1 MTSRNTV
8 KERFRKGEVAY
19 GVHVKLPAVG
29 LVDVAGNTGSD
40 FVKFDQYHLP
50 FSPEMMA
57 AMVAAAR
64 ANRLTPWVRCRND
77 AYEIMTMLD
86 MGIEAITVPSVGSVA
101 EARAAVA
108 ATRYL
113 PRGVRESN
121 RPLSRRWMKD
131 ADYFAWAAEELLVCV
146 SIENREGLENYREI
160 IRTEGVDVIATGRG
174 DISLALGVPNDRDHQ
189 PQVLEAQK
197 RVLMD
202 ALDAGK
208 QVTMTYPCT
217 PRGIEEAQAWVDQG
231 LRVVTLEAENRVLNR
246 VWAESFAEIRR
257 GDAAAAAR

>member
-1 MTSRNTV
+1 MARRNTV
-8 KERFRKGEVAY
+8 KERFRAGEVAY
-19 GVHVKLPAVG
+19 GVHVKLPAPG
-29 LVDVAGNTGSD
+29 LVDVAGNTGAD

-50 FSPEMMA
+50 FGPETMT
-57 AMVAAAR
+57 AMVATAR

-77 AYEIMTMLD
+77 AHEIMTLLD
-86 MGIEAITVPSVGSVA
+86 MGIEAITVPSTGSLA

-113 PRGVRESN
+113 PKGVRESN
-121 RPLSRRWMKD
+121 RPLSRRWMSD
-131 ADYFAWAAEELLVCV
+131 ADYFQWAAEELIVCV
-146 SIENREGLENYREI
+146 SIENRAGLENYREI
-160 IRTEGVDVIATGRG
+160 IRAEGVDVIATGRG

-189 PQVLEAQK
+189 PRVIETQK
-197 RVLMD
+197 RVLME

-217 PRGIEEAQAWVDQG
+217 PRGIEEAHHWIDQG

-246 VWAESFAEIRR
+246 VWAESFADIRGAGR
-257 GDAAAAAR
+257 PVAG